1 MALLKFEALNESNVA
16 VDAGVP
22 AALANPTFQPLAVVE
37 DFSIVLSARS
47 FTSEP
52 STADVTVIRGVD
64 ADTLLISI
72 ST

>member
-1 MALLKFEALNESNVA
+1 MALLKFVALNESNVA

-47 FTSEP
+47 
-52 STADVTVIRGVD
+52 
-64 ADTLLISI
+64 
-72 ST
+72 